1 MTGAFT
7 ADLRR
12 CVDIDHTRPALLQLF
27 SENYGLHALLAY
39 RLGRWL
45 LRAGRRYYLWPLLP
59 CGWLLY
65 LLLSRLA
72 RAIFDIRLE
81 LSADI
86 GPGFYIGHFG
96 AIRVRHC
103 RIGADCSMG
112 RLTNIMPAAAGAG
125 PDIGDRVW
133 IGAHA
138 QIVGAY
144 RIGSG
149 ATIAA
154 GAVVQR
160 DVPPGALCLGNPA
173 RVVIPNYDNRGI
185 LGLGSKRQARPDL
198 GGARG

>member
-12 CVDIDHTRPALLQLF
+12 CAAIDQPRWALQLF
-27 SENYGLHALLAY
+27 TRNYGLHALLAY
-39 RLGRWL
+39 RLGRFL
-45 LRAGRRYYLWPLLP
+45 LRAGRQYYLWALLP
-59 CGWLLY
+59 FGWLLY
-65 LLLSRLA
+65 FLLSRLA
-72 RAIFDIRLE
+72 RTVFDIRLE

-96 AIRVRHC
+96 AIRIRRC
-103 RIGADCSMG
+103 RIGTNCSIG
-112 RLTNIMPAAAGAG
+112 RLINIMPAAAGAG
-125 PDIGDRVW
+125 PVIGDRVW
-133 IGAHA
+133 IGVHA
-138 QIVGAY
+138 QIVGGY

-160 DVPPGALCLGNPA
+160 DVPDGALYLGNPG
-173 RVVIPNYDNRGI
+173 RVVIPNYDNRRI
-185 LGLGSKRQARPDL
+185 LGLGNQPQGRPDL

>member
-1 MTGAFT
+1 MTGTFS

-12 CVDIDHTRPALLQLF
+12 CAEIDQPPRTSMLLLAA
-27 SENYGLHALLAY
+27 NPGLQALLAY

-45 LRAGRRYYLWPLLP
+45 RRAAARYYLWLLLP
-59 CGWLLY
+59 FGWVLY
-65 LLLSRLA
+65 YLLSRFV
-72 RAIFDIRLE
+72 RAVFDIRLE

-103 RIGADCSMG
+103 HIGANCSIG
-112 RLTNIMPAAAGAG
+112 RLTNIMPGASG
-125 PDIGDRVW
+125 PEPVIGDRVW

-144 RIGSG
+144 HIGSG

-154 GAVVQR
+154 GTVVR
-160 DVPPGALCLGNPA
+160 RNVPEGVLYLGNPA
-173 RVVIPNYDNRGI
+173 RVVVPNYDNRRI
-185 LGLGSKRQARPDL
+185 LGLKDQSDQRP
-198 GGARG
+198 GRSAAP